1 MAAMLVLIRTGEDA
15 SMNRISQINESNLMP
30 SIEKGMSGREAD
42 DSSTDNRDPHRAS
55 CSG

>member
-1 MAAMLVLIRTGEDA
+1 MSDPAGIAVCRPCRLIAR
-15 SMNRISQINESNLMP
+15 INESNLMP

-55 CSG
+55 CSR